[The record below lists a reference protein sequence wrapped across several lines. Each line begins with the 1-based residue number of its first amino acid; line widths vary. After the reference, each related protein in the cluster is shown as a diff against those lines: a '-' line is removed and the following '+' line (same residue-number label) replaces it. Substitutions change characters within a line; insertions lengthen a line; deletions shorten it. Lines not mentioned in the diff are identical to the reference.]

1 MEKSRVVGDERRDE
15 SRRGTHEC
23 VRYVLC
29 LLAFVVF
36 CYAEDFHP
44 VTHRRIAQVMGA
56 AGADWL
62 TRPERESDEH
72 PDEAL
77 DAIGI
82 QRGSTVADIGA
93 GVGYFTWR
101 LASRVG
107 KNGVVYGEDI
117 QQAMLDMLTRNMTT
131 RHLSNVRA
139 VLGTFEDP
147 KLPKNSIDLVLLVD
161 VYHEFSEPEKML
173 DRIRESM
180 KPGGRIVFLEYRAE
194 DPEVPIKQE
203 HKMTVKQVRAEVE
216 PEGYKFDKTIEVLP
230 QQHIIIFRKP

>member
-1 MEKSRVVGDERRDE
+1 MEKSRVVG
-15 SRRGTHEC
+15 
-23 VRYVLC
+23 
-29 LLAFVVF
+29 LLLLVAFV
-36 CYAEDFHP
+36 CSGEDFHP
-44 VTHRRIAQVMGA
+44 ITHRRIAQVMGA
-56 AGADWL
+56 GGADWL

-101 LASRVG
+101 LANRVG
-107 KNGVVYGEDI
+107 RNGVVYGEDI
-117 QQAMLDMLTRNMTT
+117 QQAMLDMLAKNMTT

-139 VLGTFEDP
+139 VLGTVDDP
-147 KLPKNSIDLVLLVD
+147 KLPMNSIDLVLLVD

-194 DPEVPIKQE
+194 DPEVPIKPE